1 MRLLVLL
8 ALILCATL
16 LPLVALAGVDYY
28 RVLEVS
34 RSASVREIRKKYK
47 QLSKKYHPDKNPGD
61 KEAETKF
68 VQVAEAYEVLS
79 DDKQRSIYDRYGE
92 EGLKQ
97 HQQRGGHGGGGFHDP
112 FDIFSQFF
120 GGGGGGGRQERRGPE
135 MNIEL
140 EVTLEELYLG
150 KSIEIEVA
158 KQILCPH
165 CHGSGAR
172 SSDDIVTCDVCD
184 GQGVRVVKHQIM
196 PGFVQQFHQ
205 PCDRCG
211 GKGQLIRHKC
221 DVCHGTKLQRG
232 TEQLTIVV
240 EQGMADGTKIVLD
253 GEGDQSPD
261 ILPGDINVELR
272 TRPHSTFERRG
283 DHLYTYVTIGLQEA
297 LLGFERELVHLD
309 KARVP
314 LSRKNKITPW
324 GLVETIKGKGM
335 PLAGSHGS
343 AHGDMFVEYRIEFPT
358 SFTKEQQVLLEKAF
372 SSEESSPEDATEGAT
387 APPPPQI
394 KQQQVL
400 HDEM

>member
-8 ALILCATL
+8 ALILGATL

-28 RVLEVS
+28 KVLEVS
-34 RSASVREIRKKYK
+34 RSASAKEIRKKYK

-68 VQVAEAYEVLS
+68 VQASEAYEVLS
-79 DDKQRSIYDRYGE
+79 DEKKRSIYDRYGE

-97 HQQRGGHGGGGFHDP
+97 QQQRDHAGFHDP

-120 GGGGGGGRQERRGPE
+120 GGGRGGPQERRGPE
-135 MNIEL
+135 IVMDL

-172 SSDDIVTCDVCD
+172 SSDDIVACDACD

-211 GKGQLIRHKC
+211 GKGTVIRHQC
-221 DVCHGTKLQRG
+221 DICHGTKVQRG

-240 EQGMADGTKIVLD
+240 EQGMADGTKIVFD
-253 GEGDQSPD
+253 REGDQGPE
-261 ILPGDINVELR
+261 IVPGDIIFELR
-272 TRPHSTFERRG
+272 TKPHSTFERRG
-283 DHLYTYVTIGLQEA
+283 DHLYTYVTISLEDA
-297 LLGFERELVHLD
+297 LLGFEREIEHLD
-309 KARVP
+309 KARVQ
-314 LSRKNKITPW
+314 LSRKDKITPW

-335 PLAGSHGS
+335 PTAGSHGS
-343 AHGDMFVEYRIEFPT
+343 AYGDLFVEYRVEFPT
-358 SFTKEQQVLLEKAF
+358 SLTKEQQMLLKKAF
-372 SSEESSPEDATEGAT
+372 NSGASFEEATGSN
-387 APPPPQI
+387 Q
-394 KQQQVL
+394 KVQQQIL